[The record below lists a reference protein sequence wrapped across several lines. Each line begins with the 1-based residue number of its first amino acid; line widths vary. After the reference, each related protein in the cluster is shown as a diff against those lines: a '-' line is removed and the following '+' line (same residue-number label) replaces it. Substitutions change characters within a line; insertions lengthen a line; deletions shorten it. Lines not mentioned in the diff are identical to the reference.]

1 MKLFD
6 KIEPIYFIEYEFNTN
21 KDIEGIAMITKGRI
35 NEIDEVKKEFNLTDE
50 EGLLLKLIYARE
62 KLHGFVS
69 FLGDRLLKE
78 VEKTKGKSERV
89 KAILD
94 KVRKNR
100 VIYKNSIENRK
111 YLHCKMIKVGVK

>member
-1 MKLFD
+1 MASF
-6 KIEPIYFIEYEFNTN
+6 
-21 KDIEGIAMITKGRI
+21 
-35 NEIDEVKKEFNLTDE
+35 
-50 EGLLLKLIYARE
+50 
-62 KLHGFVS
+62 H

-111 YLHCKMIKVGVK
+111 YLHCKMIKGPLDTGLLV

>member
-6 KIEPIYFIEYEFNTN
+6 KIEPIYFIKDEFNTN
-21 KDIEGIAMITKGRI
+21 KDIEGIATITKDRI

-69 FLGDRLLKE
+69 FFR
-78 VEKTKGKSERV
+78 R
-89 KAILD
+89 
-94 KVRKNR
+94 
-100 VIYKNSIENRK
+100 
-111 YLHCKMIKVGVK
+111 

>member
-6 KIEPIYFIEYEFNTN
+6 KIEPIYFIKDEFNTN

-69 FLGDRLLKE
+69 FFR
-78 VEKTKGKSERV
+78 R
-89 KAILD
+89 
-94 KVRKNR
+94 
-100 VIYKNSIENRK
+100 
-111 YLHCKMIKVGVK
+111 

>member
-6 KIEPIYFIEYEFNTN
+6 KIEPIYFIKDEFNTN

-69 FLGDRLLKE
+69 FFRRWAFKR
-78 VEKTKGKSERV
+78 S
-89 KAILD
+89 
-94 KVRKNR
+94 RKN
-100 VIYKNSIENRK
+100 E
-111 YLHCKMIKVGVK
+111 G

>member
-69 FLGDRLLKE
+69 FFR
-78 VEKTKGKSERV
+78 R
-89 KAILD
+89 
-94 KVRKNR
+94 
-100 VIYKNSIENRK
+100 
-111 YLHCKMIKVGVK
+111 